1 MIING
6 IISAWREVK
15 PIVIGLVGLSFIGI
29 VLKHKWLTTIS
40 TLFLGG
46 VFYFFRDPERFPELI
61 APDIIFSPADGRII
75 KIEQVNESEFMQGE
89 CQRVTIFLSLFDVHV
104 QHTPYPS
111 VVKSIKYQS
120 GGFAPALFKH
130 ADDNESNSICLE
142 TQHGPLIVKQMT
154 GLLAR
159 RIVCWVDLEDQLELG
174 QRLGLIKF
182 GSRVDLF
189 LPTDK
194 VALLVQAGQTVYGGQ
209 TAIARWC

>member
-1 MIING
+1 MIISG

-15 PIVIGLVGLSFIGI
+15 PIVIGLVSLSFIGI
-29 VLKHKWLTTIS
+29 VQKCKWLS
-40 TLFLGG
+40 VASALFLGW

-61 APDIIFSPADGRII
+61 APDIIFSPADGRIT
-75 KIEQVNESEFMQGE
+75 KIEQINESDFMQGK
-89 CQRVTIFLSLFDVHV
+89 CQRVTIFLSLFNVHV
-104 QHTPYPS
+104 QHNPYPGT
-111 VVKSIKYQS
+111 VKFINYQS
-120 GGFAPALFKH
+120 GGFAPALFDH
-130 ADDNESNSICLE
+130 ADNNESNSIGLQ

-189 LPTDK
+189 LPSDK
-194 VALLVQAGQTVYGGQ
+194 IELLVEPGQTVYGGQ
-209 TAIARWC
+209 TAIAKWC